1 MADAI
6 NVFKSRRS
14 CKNFTRKQVSD
25 EVLEAILEAG
35 KHAPSGMN
43 RQSAIMLVARDKE
56 LVKKLS
62 HMNAQVMGADTDPFY
77 GASTVVIVLAD
88 KNIPTYIYDGS
99 LVMGNLLNAA
109 EAVGVQG
116 CWIHRAKQMF
126 ETDEGKEILK
136 KAGISGNYEGI
147 GCCILGYG
155 EKQPE
160 KPRKDNYVYYL

>member
-62 HMNAQVMGADTDPFY
+62 RMNAQVMGADTDPFY

-126 ETDEGKEILK
+126 ESDEGKEILK

>member
-14 CKNFTRKQVSD
+14 CKNYTRKQVSD

-62 HMNAQVMGADTDPFY
+62 HMNAQVMGADTDPFH

-88 KNIPTYIYDGS
+88 KDIPTYIYDGS

-126 ETDEGKEILK
+126 ESDEGKEILK
-136 KAGISGNYEGI
+136 KAGISANYEGI

>member
-6 NVFKSRRS
+6 NIFKSRRS
-14 CKNFTRKQVSD
+14 CKSYDSRPVSEEQLD
-25 EVLEAILEAG
+25 AILEAG

-43 RQSAIMLVARDKE
+43 RQSAIMLAVRDKE
-56 LVKKLS
+56 LIKKLS
-62 HMNAQVMGADTDPFY
+62 RMNAQVMGADIDPFY

-88 KNIPTYIYDGS
+88 KSIPTYIYDGS

-116 CWIHRAKQMF
+116 CWIHRAKEMF
-126 ETDEGKEILK
+126 ESDEGRQILK
-136 KAGISGNYEGI
+136 NAGINGDYEGI

-160 KPRKDNYVYYL
+160 RPHKENYVYYM

>member
-56 LVKKLS
+56 LIKKLS

-126 ETDEGKEILK
+126 ESDEGKEILK

-160 KPRKDNYVYYL
+160 KPHKDNYVYYL

>member
-1 MADAI
+1 MSDAI
-6 NVFKSRRS
+6 NIFRSRRS
-14 CKNFTRKQVSD
+14 CKHYDGRPVS
-25 EVLEAILEAG
+25 EEQLSAILEAG
-35 KHAPSGMN
+35 EYAPSGMN
-43 RQSAIMLVARDKE
+43 KQSAVMLAVRDRE
-56 LVKKLS
+56 LIKKLS
-62 HMNAQVMGADTDPFY
+62 RMNAQVMGADIDPFY
-77 GASTVVIVLAD
+77 GAATVVIVLAD
-88 KNIPTYIYDGS
+88 KNVSTYLYDGS

-126 ETDEGKEILK
+126 ETEDGKEILK
-136 KAGISGNYEGI
+136 KAGIKGDYEGI

>member
-14 CKNFTRKQVSD
+14 CKSYTQKQVSD

-62 HMNAQVMGADTDPFY
+62 RMNAQVMGADTDPFY

-126 ETDEGKEILK
+126 ESDEGKEILK